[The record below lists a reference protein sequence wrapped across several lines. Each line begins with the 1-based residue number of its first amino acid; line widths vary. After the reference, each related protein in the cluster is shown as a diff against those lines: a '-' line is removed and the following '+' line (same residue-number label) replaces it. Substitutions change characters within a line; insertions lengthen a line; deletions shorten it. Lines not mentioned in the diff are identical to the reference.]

1 MTVMNLQHWRLLVA
15 VADASNIS
23 RGAEAT
29 GMTQS
34 AASQAIAQLESSLGF
49 PLFVR
54 ERRHIGITALG
65 EQVIEHA
72 RTMVAQLNAIRELAD
87 AHRGLK
93 GERIRLASFPSVT
106 STLLPGLLRSFKRL
120 HPDMDVV
127 VLEGTDE
134 EVEAWLAADT
144 VELGVVMNPAP
155 GRADVILGQDAWVAV
170 MPASSSQA
178 SANGITLQELA
189 DQPFVLA
196 TGGCV
201 VNGRS
206 LIEQAGHQLT
216 DVRVKVRDW
225 ISACLLVRE
234 GMGVALVPDSAL
246 PAELRGLTVLPVIPA
261 VHREFGLVCSRA
273 GKASDATQILLK
285 GVRKGQGHQAAC

>member
-1 MTVMNLQHWRLLVA
+1 MNLQHWRLLVA

-34 AASQAIAQLESSLGF
+34 AASQAIAQLELSLGF
-49 PLFVR
+49 PVFVR
-54 ERRHIGITALG
+54 ERRHIGVTALG
-65 EQVIEHA
+65 ERVIEHA
-72 RTMVAQLNAIRELAD
+72 RTMLAQLIAIRELAEES
-87 AHRGLK
+87 RGLQ
-93 GERIRLASFPSVT
+93 GGRIRLASFPSVT

-120 HPDMDVV
+120 HPGMEVV

-144 VELGVVMNPAP
+144 VELGLVMNPAP
-155 GRADVILGQDAWVAV
+155 GRAAVILGQDAWVAV
-170 MPASSSQA
+170 MPSSYPQSGP
-178 SANGITLQELA
+178 NGITLQELA

-201 VNGRS
+201 VNGKS
-206 LIEQAGHQLT
+206 LIEQAGFQLS
-216 DVRVKVRDW
+216 DVQVKVRDW

-234 GMGVALVPDSAL
+234 GMGVALVPASAL
-246 PAELRGLTVLPVIPA
+246 PAELRGLSVVPVIPA
-261 VHREFGLVCSRA
+261 IHREFGLVCSPS
-273 GKASDATQILLK
+273 GKASDVTQALLK
-285 GVRKGQGHQAAC
+285 GVRKGRGQEAAT

>member
-1 MTVMNLQHWRLLVA
+1 MMNLQHWRLLVA

-49 PLFVR
+49 PVFVR
-54 ERRHIGITALG
+54 ERRHIGVTALG

-72 RTMVAQLNAIRELAD
+72 RTMLVQLKAIRELAD
-87 AHRGLK
+87 ESRGLQ
-93 GERIRLASFPSVT
+93 GGRIRLASFPSVT

-120 HPDMDVV
+120 HPGMEVV

-134 EVEAWLAADT
+134 EVEEWLAADT

-170 MPASSSQA
+170 MPASYPLSG
-178 SANGITLQELA
+178 ANGITLQALA

-196 TGGCV
+196 TGGCR
-201 VNGRS
+201 VNGKS
-206 LIEQAGHQLT
+206 LIEQAGFQLS
-216 DVRVKVRDW
+216 DVRVNVRDW

-234 GMGVALVPDSAL
+234 GMGVSLVPESAL
-246 PAELRGLTVLPVIPA
+246 PAELRGLSVVPVIPA
-261 VHREFGLVCSRA
+261 IHRAFGLVCSPS
-273 GKASDATQILLK
+273 GKASDVTQALLK
-285 GVRKGQGHQAAC
+285 GMRKGQGQSAAS

>member
-1 MTVMNLQHWRLLVA
+1 MMNLQHWRLLVA

-49 PLFVR
+49 QVFVR
-54 ERRHIGITALG
+54 ERRHIGVTALG

-72 RTMVAQLNAIRELAD
+72 RTMLVQLSAIRELAD
-87 AHRGLK
+87 VSRGLQ
-93 GERIRLASFPSVT
+93 GGRIRLASFPSVT
-106 STLLPGLLRSFKRL
+106 STLLPGLLRSFRRR
-120 HPDMDVV
+120 HPGMEVV

-134 EVEAWLAADT
+134 EVEEWLAADT

-155 GRADVILGQDAWVAV
+155 GRTDVILGQDAWVAV
-170 MPASSSQA
+170 MPASYPLSGA
-178 SANGITLQELA
+178 SGITLQELA
-189 DQPFVLA
+189 EQPFVLA

-201 VNGRS
+201 VNGKS
-206 LIEQAGHQLT
+206 LIEQAGFQLAN
-216 DVRVKVRDW
+216 VRVKVRDW

-234 GMGVALVPDSAL
+234 GMGVALVPESAL
-246 PAELRGLTVLPVIPA
+246 PAELRGLSVVPVTPA
-261 VHREFGLVCSRA
+261 IHREFGLICSPS
-273 GKASDATQILLK
+273 GKASDVTQALLK
-285 GVRKGQGHQAAC
+285 GVRKGQSQ

>member
-1 MTVMNLQHWRLLVA
+1 MNLQHWRLLVA

-34 AASQAIAQLESSLGF
+34 AASQAIALLELSLGF
-49 PLFVR
+49 PVFVR
-54 ERRHIGITALG
+54 ERRHIGVTALG

-72 RTMVAQLNAIRELAD
+72 RTMLAQLIAIRELAD
-87 AHRGLK
+87 ESRGLQ
-93 GERIRLASFPSVT
+93 GGRIRLASFPSVT

-120 HPDMDVV
+120 HPGMEVV

-134 EVEAWLAADT
+134 EVEEWLAADT

-170 MPASSSQA
+170 MPASYPQSG
-178 SANGITLQELA
+178 ANGITLQELA
-189 DQPFVLA
+189 DQRFVLA

-201 VNGRS
+201 VNGKS
-206 LIEQAGHQLT
+206 LIEQAGFQLS
-216 DVRVKVRDW
+216 DVQVKVRDW

-234 GMGVALVPDSAL
+234 GMGVALVPESAL
-246 PAELRGLTVLPVIPA
+246 PAERRGLSVVPVTPA
-261 VHREFGLVCSRA
+261 IHREFGLVCSPS
-273 GKASDATQILLK
+273 GKASDATQVLLK
-285 GVRKGQGHQAAC
+285 GVRKGPCQEAAT

>member
-1 MTVMNLQHWRLLVA
+1 MMNLQHWRLLVA

-49 PLFVR
+49 PVFVR
-54 ERRHIGITALG
+54 ERRHIGVTALG

-72 RTMVAQLNAIRELAD
+72 RTMLVQLNAIRELAD
-87 AHRGLK
+87 QSQGLQ
-93 GERIRLASFPSVT
+93 GGRIRLASFPSVT

-120 HPDMDVV
+120 HPGMEVV

-134 EVEAWLAADT
+134 EVEEWLAADT

-155 GRADVILGQDAWVAV
+155 GRADIILGQDAWVAV
-170 MPASSSQA
+170 MPASYPLSG
-178 SANGITLQELA
+178 ANGINLQALA

-201 VNGRS
+201 VNGKS
-206 LIEQAGHQLT
+206 LIEQAGFQLS
-216 DVRVKVRDW
+216 DVRVNVRDW

-234 GMGVALVPDSAL
+234 GMGVALVPESTL
-246 PAELRGLTVLPVIPA
+246 PAELRGLSVVPVTPA
-261 VHREFGLVCSRA
+261 IHREFGLVCSSS
-273 GKASDATQILLK
+273 GKASDVTQALLK
-285 GVRKGQGHQAAC
+285 GVRKGQSQEAAS

>member
-1 MTVMNLQHWRLLVA
+1 MMNLQHWRLLVA

-49 PLFVR
+49 AVFVR
-54 ERRHIGITALG
+54 ERRHIGVTALG

-72 RTMVAQLNAIRELAD
+72 RIMLVQLNAIRELAD
-87 AHRGLK
+87 ESRGLK
-93 GERIRLASFPSVT
+93 GGRIRLGSFPSVT

-120 HPDMDVV
+120 HPGMEVV

-134 EVEAWLAADT
+134 EVEEWLAADT

-155 GRADVILGQDAWVAV
+155 GRDAGILGRDAWVV
-170 MPASSSQA
+170 VLPASSPLSG
-178 SANGITLQELA
+178 ANGITLQALA

-201 VNGRS
+201 VNGKS
-206 LIEQAGHQLT
+206 LIEQAGFQLS

-234 GMGVALVPDSAL
+234 GMGVALVPESTL
-246 PAELRGLTVLPVIPA
+246 PADLRGLSVLPVTPA
-261 VHREFGLVCSRA
+261 IHRVFGLVCSPS
-273 GKASDATQILLK
+273 GKASDVTQALLK
-285 GVRKGQGHQAAC
+285 GVRKGQGQEAAL

>member
-1 MTVMNLQHWRLLVA
+1 MMNLQHWRLLVA

-23 RGAEAT
+23 RGAEVT

-34 AASQAIAQLESSLGF
+34 GASQAIAQLESSLGF
-49 PLFVR
+49 PVFVR
-54 ERRHIGITALG
+54 ERRHIGVTALG

-72 RTMVAQLNAIRELAD
+72 RMMLAQLTAIRELAD
-87 AHRGLK
+87 ESRGLE
-93 GERIRLASFPSVT
+93 GGRIRLASFPSVT

-120 HPDMDVV
+120 HPGMEVV

-134 EVEAWLAADT
+134 EVEEWLATDT

-170 MPASSSQA
+170 MPASFPLAGA
-178 SANGITLQELA
+178 SGITLQQLA
-189 DQPFVLA
+189 GQPFVLA

-201 VNGRS
+201 VNGKS
-206 LIEQAGHQLT
+206 LIEQAGLPLS

-225 ISACLLVRE
+225 ISACMLVRE
-234 GMGVALVPDSAL
+234 GMGIALVPESAL
-246 PAELRGLTVLPVIPA
+246 PAERRGLSVVPVTPA
-261 VHREFGLVCSRA
+261 IHREFGLVCSPS
-273 GKASDATQILLK
+273 GKASGVTQALLK
-285 GVRKGQGHQAAC
+285 GVRKGQAQEAAL